1 MISKKT
7 RKRKKIIKKYRKKLT
22 RNKKKIVDVPL
33 ANETSKGSRAST
45 GSINYHYQE
54 FNNTF
59 TYFNILL
66 KRNKKFR
73 KLFCI
78 PDVSD
83 YWMRAFLIQEFKK
96 NDDNDKYDILSIR
109 PIDNFVPIKDF
120 VKKIND
126 CLKTHQL
133 VPINFTLETP
143 NYGKHANMI
152 IFDSKNKTIEHFEP
166 HGYHED
172 SQWSISRVYIK
183 SITGVKRF
191 SMNYFPD
198 YKIIS
203 PKDYEPKNGLQ
214 ATIDAFSGMCVTW
227 SILYLNYRILNPDIP
242 VKELVRHINKKI
254 KRNQLLRFTR
264 YVELILKKYKKI

>member
-7 RKRKKIIKKYRKKLT
+7 KKQRKKLT
-22 RNKKKIVDVPL
+22 RKKNTRNKEKIIDVPL
-33 ANETSKGSRAST
+33 AKETSKGSRAST
-45 GSINYHYQE
+45 GSINYHYQR

-59 TYFNILL
+59 AYFNILL

-83 YWMRAFLIQEFKK
+83 SWMRAFLIQEFKK

-109 PIDNFVPIKDF
+109 PVDNLVPIKDF

-143 NYGKHANMI
+143 NHGKHANMI
-152 IFDSKNKTIEHFEP
+152 LFDSKNKTIEHFEP

-172 SQWSISRVYIK
+172 SQWSISRAYIK